1 MRFDR
6 EPCPQA
12 VSYSSCPTRTLPRW
26 CLIKWKT
33 KTIFTKSTG
42 FHISWSAPTG
52 YPTVKV
58 HASRLCPSSTWCS
71 GFAPLHRRSNLVLFT
86 SAQINYIQHTGFS
99 RYKNKTVHIQIC
111 QLWTIS
117 RKMIRSTVLG
127 NVFRRDTACPWS
139 MLTKLYPFACKVD
152 VNWC

>member
-111 QLWTIS
+111 QLCGHLSKDDQVDGAGERLQKGYSMSVI
-117 RKMIRSTVLG
+117 
-127 NVFRRDTACPWS
+127 NVNKAVSVCLQS
-139 MLTKLYPFACKVD
+139 GC
-152 VNWC
+152 